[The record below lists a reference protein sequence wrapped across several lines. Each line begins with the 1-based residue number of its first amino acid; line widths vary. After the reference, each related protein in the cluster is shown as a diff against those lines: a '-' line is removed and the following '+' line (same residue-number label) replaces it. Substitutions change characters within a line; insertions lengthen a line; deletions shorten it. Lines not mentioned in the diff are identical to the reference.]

1 MVKYKQEKL
10 TKFFIKI
17 PYIFQKRNGDKFL
30 MNRSKKGIIVTSSL
44 LVGILLIS
52 ATILGF
58 INYNHKVKV
67 DNARIEVQT
76 IQSDLKSLHTQVA
89 SFTNKDGYIK
99 SGFTLDKLQPIE
111 KELNSYKDSYTDFG
125 IKKNELKNEI
135 KVVKIDKK
143 AVTTEL
149 SKLKTKYEVQEAV
162 NSLFSKGVLDGDKL
176 TESPVKDGLT
186 AKDIEDAER
195 LTLEKVE
202 SPSKWSDSINQSIK
216 LATAQVKQ
224 QDVATK
230 EVGKLISK
238 DKVKDGLSRD
248 AYNKAKKEVDKVKNE
263 KVKTN
268 LNKSLNKVL
277 KVVKADEKKA
287 KEQKKALEKMQTDA
301 ETKVQSQSQ
310 SSTSNTTSS
319 NGQSTYSSNTGDSSN
334 QSSSYSGGSSSNS
347 TSVHRKSSGSSS
359 NATTKSSGTSNST
372 SKKTS
377 GGSSSSKTPK
387 ISNVQKRG
395 EGVISNPRGNT
406 GPGAST
412 YEWGTFQIEE

>member
-1 MVKYKQEKL
+1 
-10 TKFFIKI
+10 
-17 PYIFQKRNGDKFL
+17 
-30 MNRSKKGIIVTSSL
+30 MNHSKKGIIVASSF
-44 LVGILLIS
+44 LVGALIIGGS
-52 ATILGF
+52 VIGVF
-58 INYNHKVKV
+58 NHNHKVKV
-67 DNARIEVQT
+67 NEAKAEVQD
-76 IQSDLKSLHTQVA
+76 IQTSLKSMYTEVA

-125 IKKNELKNEI
+125 IKKDELKNEI

-176 TESPVKDGLT
+176 TESPLKDGLT

-195 LTLEKVE
+195 LTLVKVE

-216 LATAQVKQ
+216 LATTQVKQ

-238 DKVKDGLSRD
+238 DKVKDGVSRD

-268 LNKSLNKVL
+268 LNKSLDKVL
-277 KVVKADEKKA
+277 KVVKANEKKA
-287 KEQKKALEKMQTDA
+287 KEQQKALEKTKADA
-301 ETKVQSQSQ
+301 ASKVQSQSQ
-310 SSTSNTTSS
+310 SSTNSVTSS
-319 NGQSTYSSNTGDSSN
+319 NGQSSYSNNTESSTRSNN
-334 QSSSYSGGSSSNS
+334 QSSNYSGGSSSNS
-347 TSVHRKSSGSSS
+347 SNSTSVQRKSSGGSS
-359 NATTKSSGTSNST
+359 NSSTKSSNST
-372 SKKTS
+372 SKNSS
-377 GGSSSSKTPK
+377 GGSKSNGTPK
-387 ISNVQKRG
+387 ISNVEKKG
-395 EGVISNPRGNT
+395 EGQIDNRGSDE
-406 GPGAST
+406 GAST
-412 YEWGTFQIEE
+412 YEHYTFEVEGW

>member
-1 MVKYKQEKL
+1 
-10 TKFFIKI
+10 
-17 PYIFQKRNGDKFL
+17 
-30 MNRSKKGIIVTSSL
+30 MNHSKKGIIVVSSF
-44 LVGILLIS
+44 LVGALIIGGS
-52 ATILGF
+52 AIGVF
-58 INYNHKVKV
+58 NHSHKVKV
-67 DNARIEVQT
+67 NEARAEVQD
-76 IQSDLKSLHTQVA
+76 IQTSLKSMYTEVA

-125 IKKNELKNEI
+125 IKKDELKNEI

-248 AYNKAKKEVDKVKNE
+248 AYNKAKQEVDKVKNE
-263 KVKTN
+263 KVKTD
-268 LNKSLNKVL
+268 LNKSLDMVL
-277 KVVKADEKKA
+277 KAVKANEKKA
-287 KEQKKALEKMQTDA
+287 KEQQKALEKMKADA
-301 ETKVQSQSQ
+301 ESKVQSQTGTNET
-310 SSTSNTTSS
+310 SST
-319 NGQSTYSSNTGDSSN
+319 GQSTYSGSTGGSNNSSSN
-334 QSSSYSGGSSSNS
+334 YSGGSSNYNNS
-347 TSVHRKSSGSSS
+347 TSVQRKSSGGGSSK
-359 NATTKSSGTSNST
+359 ATTKSSNTT
-372 SKKTS
+372 SKKSS
-377 GGSSSSKTPK
+377 GGSKSSNTPK
-387 ISNVQKRG
+387 ISNVKKRG
-395 EGVISNPRGNT
+395 EGVIDEGGRNKEIGGNK
-406 GPGAST
+406 GANT